1 MNSRYSGTRKTSVGS
16 GLVAFQWG
24 SKYVQLAINPQQYEY
39 SSPQRTSTF
48 KTQSNVVVEN
58 FGQDLRTITFSGN
71 TGAKE
76 QGSGTSRMNGE
87 QRFQALKDIIV
98 GYQQASDNGSVPT
111 DELIFYNNMDINQ
124 PSYTVNIAPQGFQYS
139 RDSDNPLLYNYAVS
153 LLVIKPASIPQSKV
167 NDRQGTSGGNET
179 SQAEQEAQNSGKKAG
194 TIVGGKK

>member
-1 MNSRYSGTRKTSVGS
+1 MWIYTVTRTTSVCS
-16 GLVAFQWG
+16 GLGAFQSG

-76 QGSGTSRMNGE
+76 QGSGATRMNGE

-98 GYQQASDNGSVPT
+98 GYQQASDNGNVPT

-153 LLVIKPASIPQSKV
+153 LLVIKHESIPQRKV
-167 NDRQGTSGGNET
+167 NDRQGNSGGNET
-179 SQAEQEAQNSGKKAG
+179 SQTEQEAQNSGKNAG
-194 TIVGGKK
+194 TIIGGK

>member
-24 SKYVQLAINPQQYEY
+24 IKYVQLAINPQQYEY

-58 FGQDLRTITFSGN
+58 FGQDLRTIAFSGN
-71 TGAKE
+71 TGAKG
-76 QGSGTSRMNGE
+76 QGSGASRMNGE
-87 QRFQALKDIIV
+87 QRFQALKEIIV

-139 RDSDNPLLYNYAVS
+139 RDSENPLLYNYAVS
-153 LLVIKPASIPQSKV
+153 LLVIKSASIPQSNV

-179 SQAEQEAQNSGKKAG
+179 SQADQEAQNSGKNAG
-194 TIVGGKK
+194 TIVGGK